1 MLDYDNCT
9 DPEMRSAVRRV
20 VREAKHG
27 SKRGSA
33 GDCSASD
40 DSSDDDLPQGEID
53 ENVDG
58 GTDEVMLMHCRTH
71 SSDTTISGAE
81 LLAGYCNFLNT
92 YRSMM

>member
-1 MLDYDNCT
+1 MDPE

-58 GTDEVMLMHCRTH
+58 GTDQMMLTQTEAH
-71 SSDTTISGAE
+71 SGDTTISAAE
-81 LLAGYCNFLNT
+81 LLAGYCNFLNI